1 MDNKHSVISNV
12 EGNEYIW
19 ILYEKSVE
27 LKEIVYLIDTN
38 TIWLE
43 IFRVYLNNIYTSFYT
58 QIHMR
63 NLSSSLHHYLC
74 VHHTHP
80 YKLLILLLIRIIRV
94 LRLFQLLLLVLL
106 TKPVKWSTNSTKYP
120 LCWCFESCKTAKTQ
134 RMDFGFKP

>member
-1 MDNKHSVISNV
+1 MDNKYSVISNV

-63 NLSSSLHHYLC
+63 SLSSSLHHYLC
-74 VHHTHP
+74 VHHTHF
-80 YKLLILLLIRIIRV
+80 YKSLILLIIIRV
-94 LRLFQLLLLVLL
+94 LRLFQLLLLVLR
-106 TKPVKWSTNSTKYP
+106 TKPVKWSTNS
-120 LCWCFESCKTAKTQ
+120 ESCETAKTQ
-134 RMDFGFKP
+134 G

>member
-58 QIHMR
+58 YSNSHAKLKFFITS
-63 NLSSSLHHYLC
+63 LSLCPSHSSLQ
-74 VHHTHP
+74 
-80 YKLLILLLIRIIRV
+80 I
-94 LRLFQLLLLVLL
+94 
-106 TKPVKWSTNSTKYP
+106 TNTTTNTNKSINTISITFSSITNWTSQMIYE
-120 LCWCFESCKTAKTQ
+120 FY
-134 RMDFGFKP
+134 